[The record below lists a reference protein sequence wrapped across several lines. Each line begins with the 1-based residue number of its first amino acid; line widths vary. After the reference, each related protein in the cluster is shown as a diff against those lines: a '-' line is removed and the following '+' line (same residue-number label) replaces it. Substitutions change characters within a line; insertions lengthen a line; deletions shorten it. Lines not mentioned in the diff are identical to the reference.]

1 MTGRN
6 VEVRNRLPAMTAS
19 AQGRVQVQVRG
30 WTEHME
36 NYISAADVVVG
47 KPGGLTVAE
56 VLACG
61 RPLLVTRSLQ
71 GQESFNVQFI
81 ERRQVGA
88 FVPERDLPGTLADW
102 LGQPALLAALQ
113 RQAFVTGSRDGAR
126 RVAHHALA
134 LVARLRVGLDALPEA
149 G

>member
-1 MTGRN
+1 MAGRN
-6 VEVRNRLPAMTAS
+6 VDVRGRLT
-19 AQGRVQVQVRG
+19 QGAGDDRVQVRG

-56 VLACG
+56 VLGCG

-71 GQESFNVQFI
+71 GQESFNVQFL
-81 ERRQVGA
+81 ERRRVGA
-88 FVPERDLPGTLADW
+88 FVHEEQLPGMLADW
-102 LGQPALLAALQ
+102 LGNGERLSALQ
-113 RQAFVTGSRDGAR
+113 RSAHETGRRHGAR
-126 RVAHHALA
+126 RIATHALELA
-134 LVARLRVGLDALPEA
+134 SRVPAAGITPLPEA

>member
-1 MTGRN
+1 MAGRN
-6 VEVRNRLPAMTAS
+6 VEVRGRLAEGSTGP
-19 AQGRVQVQVRG
+19 GRARVHVRG

-36 NYISAADVVVG
+36 NCMAAADIVVG

-71 GQESFNVQFI
+71 GQESFNVQFL

-88 FVPERDLPGTLADW
+88 LVNEQDLPGTLAEW
-102 LGQPALLAALQ
+102 LGNRERLVALQ
-113 RQAFVTGSRDGAR
+113 RRAFAAGRREGAW
-126 RVAHHALA
+126 RVAALA
-134 LVARLRVGLDALPEA
+134 LDLASRLPAGVAKLPGA